1 MPFFSW
7 HLNPEVPLSLQMEN
21 QKQRMVV
28 RRKNEEMAL
37 ANKKLKELGV
47 SDGEVASKLS
57 NRERSLAYAQS
68 HKTTGRG
75 NSAPPIPD
83 SHHLANSVEKTVST
97 LDQEIRKLLKVR
109 EAMALKNKQV
119 YHYLSGWSDCQGH

>member
-1 MPFFSW
+1 
-7 HLNPEVPLSLQMEN
+7 MEN
-21 QKQRMVV
+21 QRQRIVV

-47 SDGEVASKLS
+47 LDSEVTPKLS

-68 HKTTGRG
+68 HKTAVRG
-75 NSAPPIPD
+75 SSALSIPD
-83 SHHLANSVEKTVST
+83 SHHMANHIEKTVST
-97 LDQEIRKLLKVR
+97 LDQEIGKLLKVR

-119 YHYLSGWSDCQGH
+119 HNYLWCGMLLIISSLYFDNSTPMFQNY